1 MTIFSMKGDSL
12 IDLGPP
18 SMRGKSSAAKL
29 STRVSVV
36 EAFDPL
42 VTGGMEEEEEDYL
55 YDDNKEA

>member
-1 MTIFSMKGDSL
+1 M

-18 SMRGKSSAAKL
+18 SLRNKSSAKL

-42 VTGGMEEEEEDYL
+42 VTGGMEEEEDDYHL
-55 YDDNKEA
+55 DDNREA

>member
-1 MTIFSMKGDSL
+1 MKGDSL

-18 SMRGKSSAAKL
+18 SMRGKSSVKL

-42 VTGGMEEEEEDYL
+42 VTGGMKEEEDYL
-55 YDDNKEA
+55 FDDNKEA

>member
-1 MTIFSMKGDSL
+1 MNPFSMKGDSL

-18 SMRGKSSAAKL
+18 SMRGKSSAKL

-42 VTGGMEEEEEDYL
+42 VTGGMEEEEDDYL

>member
-1 MTIFSMKGDSL
+1 MKGDSL

-42 VTGGMEEEEEDYL
+42 VTGGMEEEEDYL

>member
-1 MTIFSMKGDSL
+1 M

-18 SMRGKSSAAKL
+18 SMRSKSSSKL

-42 VTGGMEEEEEDYL
+42 VTGGVEEEEDYHF
-55 YDDNKEA
+55 DDNKEA